1 LNTLDKLQDALQ
13 GEMMMQSMYNKNM
26 MDITN
31 PEVRQLFT
39 QMREAKMQNVTQL
52 QTEIK
57 QMLQQGRVK

>member
-1 LNTLDKLQDALQ
+1 MNTLDKLQDALQ

>member
-13 GEMMMQSMYNKNM
+13 GEMMLQSMYNKHM

-52 QTEIK
+52 QTEIQ
-57 QMLQQGRVK
+57 QMLRQGKTS